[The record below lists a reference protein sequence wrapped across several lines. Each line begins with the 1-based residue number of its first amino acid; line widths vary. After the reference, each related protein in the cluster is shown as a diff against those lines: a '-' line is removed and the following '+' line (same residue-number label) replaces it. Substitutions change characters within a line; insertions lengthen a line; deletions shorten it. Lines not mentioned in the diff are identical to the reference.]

1 MSQVKY
7 DFSGKNVL
15 VVGGTTGIGRAT
27 ALAFAQAGANLF
39 VAGLGAD
46 HGRSLGEEVK
56 GDRRKIEFR
65 EINVRDGAP

>member
-27 ALAFAQAGANLF
+27 ALAFAKAGANIF
-39 VAGLGAD
+39 V
-46 HGRSLGEEVK
+46 
-56 GDRRKIEFR
+56 
-65 EINVRDGAP
+65 